1 MPTEEK
7 RTALLEKLVLNA
19 STTAVQTAYSTKPT
33 WAKDL
38 ENLLMKTKEKADDAE
53 DAAEALNIRLTEL
66 QTCTFSIAL
75 DEKTTKRTTAHQS
88 RIYNYAKGPIEKHL
102 KDKLP
107 NISVPPFEKEGNAMI
122 ASFKSKTEA
131 ATFAKSVNE
140 DKLSN
145 GEKKT
150 IYVKPQLPPEVVASQ
165 APLKRA
171 LAAYKAT
178 IDPKDDNQP
187 YIHWESRSII
197 HNKKVVVTPFQ
208 NGGCGGTQ
216 EVSDEVREM
225 ISEAVNNRFYF
236 QQMRDNG
243 DADEEKKSGPMLVDP
258 QRGRKNAAQNE
269 QDGKPVKQLKAKDD
283 TDSKARNPVG
293 RPAARKS

>member
-7 RTALLEKLVLNA
+7 RTALLEKLVFNE
-19 STTAVQTAYSTKPT
+19 STTAVQTAYSTKPA

-53 DAAEALNIRLTEL
+53 DAAEALNIRLTQLE
-66 QTCTFSIAL
+66 TCTFSIA
-75 DEKTTKRTTAHQS
+75 EKTAKRTTAHQS

-122 ASFKSKTEA
+122 ASFKSKKEA

-165 APLKRA
+165 ATLKRA

-178 IDPKDDNQP
+178 VDPNDDNQP
-187 YIHWESRSII
+187 CIHWESRSVI
-197 HNKKVVVTPFQ
+197 HNKKVVVVPFQ
-208 NGGCGGTQ
+208 NGGCGGTV

-225 ISEAVNNRFYF
+225 ICEAVNNRDYF
-236 QQMRDNG
+236 QQMREIG
-243 DADEEKKSGPMLVDP
+243 G
-258 QRGRKNAAQNE
+258 
-269 QDGKPVKQLKAKDD
+269 
-283 TDSKARNPVG
+283 
-293 RPAARKS
+293 

>member
-1 MPTEEK
+1 MDGSRRSGRKDSPRTPAKDDPAKDEEHDRLALRLLEVETSMSEVKDTMLTEEK
-7 RTALLEKLVLNA
+7 MTALLEKLVLNA
-19 STTAVQTAYSTKPT
+19 STTAVQTAHSTKPT

-38 ENLLMKTKEKADDAE
+38 EDLLMKTKEKADDAE
-53 DAAEALNIRLTEL
+53 DAAEALNIRLTQFE
-66 QTCTFSIAL
+66 TCTFSIAL
-75 DEKTTKRTTAHQS
+75 AEKTAKRTTAHQS

-107 NISVPPFEKEGNAMI
+107 NITVPTFEKEGNVMI
-122 ASFKSKTEA
+122 ASFKNEKEA

-165 APLKRA
+165 ATLKRA

-178 IDPKDDNQP
+178 TDPNDDNQR

-197 HNKKVVVTPFQ
+197 HNKKKVVVPFQ
-208 NGGCGGTQ
+208 NGGCGGTE

-225 ISEAVNNRFYF
+225 ICEAVNNRDYF
-236 QQMRDNG
+236 QQMREIG
-243 DADEEKKSGPMLVDP
+243 G
-258 QRGRKNAAQNE
+258 
-269 QDGKPVKQLKAKDD
+269 
-283 TDSKARNPVG
+283 
-293 RPAARKS
+293 

>member
-1 MPTEEK
+1 MAQVSVLLPDGSRRGGRKDSPRTPAKDDPAKDDPTKDEEHDRLALRLLEVETSMSEVKDTMLTEEK
-7 RTALLEKLVLNA
+7 MAALLEKLVLNA
-19 STTAVQTAYSTKPT
+19 STTAVQTAYSTKPI

-53 DAAEALNIRLTEL
+53 DAAEALNIRLTQFE
-66 QTCTFSIAL
+66 TCTFSIAL
-75 DEKTTKRTTAHQS
+75 AEKTAKRTTARQS
-88 RIYNYAKGPIEKHL
+88 RIYNHAKGRIEKHL

-107 NISVPPFEKEGNAMI
+107 NISVPTFEKEGNVMI
-122 ASFKSKTEA
+122 ASFKTKKEA

-178 IDPKDDNQP
+178 IDPNDDNKP
-187 YIHWESRSII
+187 YMHWESRSVI
-197 HNKKVVVTPFQ
+197 HNKVVVI
-208 NGGCGGTQ
+208 
-216 EVSDEVREM
+216 E
-225 ISEAVNNRFYF
+225 
-236 QQMRDNG
+236 
-243 DADEEKKSGPMLVDP
+243 
-258 QRGRKNAAQNE
+258 
-269 QDGKPVKQLKAKDD
+269 
-283 TDSKARNPVG
+283 
-293 RPAARKS
+293 